1 MLNHPESRT
10 NPPLIGRSSPTRQ
23 VRQQTTVSSL
33 LEVIHAKTGWS
44 KMADFKAFRMR
55 IGLALI
61 ALGFLLSVIPD
72 DWIETVFGFGPD
84 DGNGLAEAALAG
96 VPIATGCLLAC
107 DALVR
112 AFCRTLHPLGVQASR
127 FRR

>member
-1 MLNHPESRT
+1 
-10 NPPLIGRSSPTRQ
+10 
-23 VRQQTTVSSL
+23 
-33 LEVIHAKTGWS
+33 
-44 KMADFKAFRMR
+44 MADFKGFRIR

-61 ALGFLLSVIPD
+61 ALGVLLSVIPD
-72 DWIETVFGFGPD
+72 NWIETVFGLSPD
-84 DGNGLAEAALAG
+84 NGNGLAEAALAG

-112 AFCRTLHPLGVQASR
+112 TFRRTLHPLGVQASR